1 MDTPLEESNLAHIGS
16 RQDHDV
22 KKAAAE
28 LEVNWDGVGTEVGL
42 KIWRVENKH
51 ENGVPTFGIN
61 PWPEELYG
69 KFYDGD
75 SYIILSTTQE
85 EGLVFDIFFWIGS
98 ESTQDEYGV
107 VAYKTCELDEYLDD
121 APIQHREVQ
130 YRESN
135 QFLDLFDK
143 GIHYVE
149 GGISGGFRE
158 IADIEEDKTL
168 PLRLFHI
175 RRSTDRKTRCV
186 QVPHTC
192 RSLNQ
197 GDAFVL
203 DAGEVIYTWFG
214 TLASGFEKNKAGMLS
229 HNLAD
234 DAGRKVTRQ
243 ESDVEDDNEE
253 FWNLLGGKEEI
264 MEADDARIINGPRSQ
279 DPVMFIVSDNDNEL
293 KIESVPVDK
302 ASLVTD
308 DVCLIDIGTTVFVWK
323 GNGSSDREKKE
334 AMKMAQTYFRS
345 CSSKSDI
352 CCGEPNIITVMEG
365 QEKRVPGWPL

>member
-1 MDTPLEESNLAHIGS
+1 
-16 RQDHDV
+16 
-22 KKAAAE
+22 
-28 LEVNWDGVGTEVGL
+28 
-42 KIWRVENKH
+42 
-51 ENGVPTFGIN
+51 
-61 PWPEELYG
+61 
-69 KFYDGD
+69 
-75 SYIILSTTQE
+75 
-85 EGLVFDIFFWIGS
+85 
-98 ESTQDEYGV
+98 
-107 VAYKTCELDEYLDD
+107 
-121 APIQHREVQ
+121 
-130 YRESN
+130 
-135 QFLDLFDK
+135 
-143 GIHYVE
+143 
-149 GGISGGFRE
+149 
-158 IADIEEDKTL
+158 
-168 PLRLFHI
+168 
-175 RRSTDRKTRCV
+175 
-186 QVPHTC
+186 
-192 RSLNQ
+192 
-197 GDAFVL
+197 
-203 DAGEVIYTWFG
+203 
-214 TLASGFEKNKAGMLS
+214 MLS